1 MKQQTIQSTLLNWLI
16 YPFIVF
22 IFLLF
27 TFVYLLLYEKI
38 NDFFDDRLYASAQ
51 SIEDSLGIENG
62 KLIIDFPNFSID
74 LLSGETTDLIYYS
87 VKNEEDEVL
96 IGYHHLFDKSKLK
109 NKRKAFYT
117 LKFDNEILRAISYK
131 TVFKDSKK
139 DYIAYITIAETTN
152 ERDKNLHELVFIL
165 LLILLFVFISTII
178 ISLYAVKKGL
188 KPLHKLERIIEKRDR
203 RDLSPVVF
211 NAPKE
216 IEDVVES
223 INILLQRSKT
233 NIEYV
238 EHFNSDVSHQL
249 RTPLAELRVKVE
261 QYYKKD
267 EQEYK
272 ELSNLIDNM
281 AHITEQLLLY
291 AKTNPNNTNLERF
304 DSLIINDFLKDYSL
318 KTVPRIYKKGFEFE
332 FCNYD
337 ENIEIK
343 ADKILLESMLDNI
356 INNAL
361 AYAKDENNNPLGT
374 ITLGLKKEHQKLHI
388 YIKDEGKGILDK
400 DLKKIFDRS
409 FRADT
414 KTKGNGL
421 GLNIVKQ
428 IAQLHHAKVEAK
440 NDKGL
445 VLSIVFDI

>member
-1 MKQQTIQSTLLNWLI
+1 MKQQTIQSTLLKWLI
-16 YPFIVF
+16 YPFIFFIILLF
-22 IFLLF
+22 IFI
-27 TFVYLLLYEKI
+27 YLLLNEKI
-38 NDFFDDRLYASAQ
+38 NSFFDDRLYASAQ
-51 SIEDSLGIENG
+51 SIEDSLGVENR

-74 LLSGETTDLIYYS
+74 LLSEDTTDLIYYS
-87 VKNEEDEVL
+87 VTNEKDEVL
-96 IGYHHLFDKSKLK
+96 IGYHHLFNKKNLE
-109 NKRKAFYT
+109 NKRKNFYT
-117 LKFDNEILRAISYK
+117 LNFDNEILRAISYK
-131 TVFKDSKK
+131 TIFKDSKK
-139 DYIAYITIAETTN
+139 DYTAYITIAETTK
-152 ERDKNLHELVFIL
+152 ERDKNLHEIVFIL
-165 LLILLFVFISTII
+165 LIIMLFVFASTII

-188 KPLHKLERIIEKRDR
+188 KPLHKLEKIIEKRDR
-203 RDLSPVVF
+203 RDLSPVAF

-216 IEDVVES
+216 VEDVVES

-249 RTPLAELRVKVE
+249 RTPLAELRVKIE

-267 EQEYK
+267 EQEYE
-272 ELSNLIDNM
+272 ELTKLIDNM
-281 AHITEQLLLY
+281 SHITEQLLLY

-304 DSLIINDFLKDYSL
+304 DSLLINDFLKDYSL

-332 FCNYD
+332 FCNFN

-361 AYAKDENNNPLGT
+361 SYAKDENNNPIGT
-374 ITLGLKKEHQKLHI
+374 ITLGLKKQNEKI
-388 YIKDEGKGILDK
+388 YIFVKDEGLGIEEK
-400 DLKKIFDRS
+400 DLEKIFDRT

-428 IAQLHHAKVEAK
+428 IAQLHHAKVEAR

-445 VLSIVFDI
+445 ILSIIFDI